1 MSLENSNFYLMTK
14 FKTSGKGFNRW
25 LGLKTSQ
32 AG

>member
-1 MSLENSNFYLMTK
+1 MTK